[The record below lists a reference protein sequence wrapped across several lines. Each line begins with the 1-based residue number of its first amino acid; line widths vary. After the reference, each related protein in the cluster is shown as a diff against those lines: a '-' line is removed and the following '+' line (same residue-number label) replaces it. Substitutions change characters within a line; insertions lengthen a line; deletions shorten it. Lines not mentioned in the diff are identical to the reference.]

1 MGTLSDQAVIL
12 GENTVWEIP
21 FFLTIFSLHLF
32 IWELISLEMA
42 DLQTLSCCLPFRKAA
57 GNQLQFCC
65 CHPLCICCS
74 GTCFPNTR
82 DIFCLCG
89 NTQWPSQWQRTLLP
103 SFYDPFIS
111 WANTEKHFSSG
122 LHFSLTWGLPFFR
135 LFGVKEPVAH
145 HKFVHRSGENQTPAP
160 DRHEPLWFI
169 FAAQPSPWGLNSFHH
184 FLVLIYFA
192 LINKQ
197 HFSDLRIQLA
207 TDLHIHRKRKKEE
220 DQEGCGLFWD
230 ETHLVSLQC
239 CGSNSTFPEA
249 LLCFHTVL
257 H

>member
-1 MGTLSDQAVIL
+1 MWKSTVAFPVTEDAATFLLWPLYLL
-12 GENTVWEIP
+12 G
-21 FFLTIFSLHLF
+21 
-32 IWELISLEMA
+32 
-42 DLQTLSCCLPFRKAA
+42 
-57 GNQLQFCC
+57 
-65 CHPLCICCS
+65 
-74 GTCFPNTR
+74 
-82 DIFCLCG
+82 
-89 NTQWPSQWQRTLLP
+89 
-103 SFYDPFIS
+103 
-111 WANTEKHFSSG
+111 KHWVTFSSG

-135 LFGVKEPVAH
+135 LFGVKVAH
-145 HKFVHRSGENQTPAP
+145 HKFVHRRGENQTPAP

-257 H
+257 LRFFQKTCMLLRIEIIFFPLSSQSKADHCRVASSIELVQE